1 MVKYEDAF
9 FTMGIIKIE
18 YYITKEKSTLN
29 KRYWWILITYALMQL
44 SAIPGVFL
52 LRELGVSVE
61 RIPGVWSMFSFSVGL
76 LIIVLLL
83 IPNIRERHL
92 IRGRSSR
99 GEAIRWTII
108 GVFMVFGAQYA
119 AALIEMY
126 VLGIDPGSEN
136 TQTIVEFAKAFPAF
150 IIVVSIIGP
159 ILEEIVFRLIIFGA
173 LYKRFNFWI
182 AGFVSSLI
190 FAAIHFDF
198 THLLVYTSMG
208 FVFAFLYV
216 KTKRIMV
223 PIIAHVALN
232 LFVSVVNV
240 LLADQI
246 EGWLEQLEQFEQ
258 QMSVIIGGLL

>member
-1 MVKYEDAF
+1 M
-9 FTMGIIKIE
+9 
-18 YYITKEKSTLN
+18 N
-29 KRYWWILITYALMQL
+29 KRYWWILITYVLMQL

-52 LRELGVSVE
+52 LRELGISGE
-61 RIPGVWSMFSFSVGL
+61 RIPGIWSMFSFSLGL
-76 LIIVLLL
+76 LIIILLL
-83 IPNIRERHL
+83 IPDIRERHH
-92 IRGRSSR
+92 IRNRSTR

-126 VLGIDPGSEN
+126 VLGIEPGSEN
-136 TQTIVEFAKAFPAF
+136 TQTIIEFAKAFPAF
-150 IIVVSIIGP
+150 IIVVSVIGP

-182 AGFVSSLI
+182 AGFISSLI

-198 THLLVYTSMG
+198 THLLVYTAMG

-216 KTKRIMV
+216 KTKRILV
-223 PIIAHVALN
+223 PIIAHIALN
-232 LFVSVVNV
+232 LFVSIVNV

-246 EGWLEQLEQFEQ
+246 EGWLEQLEQMEQ
-258 QMSVIIGGLL
+258 QMSVIIGGLLQ